1 MKNALL
7 LLSVWVGIIVAA
19 YAMVYWDRGVEQP
32 LPISVLEPADAT
44 YIDPDGRFSLVVPP
58 AWDLEEMETLVL
70 LTDPSGE
77 IEVRIFSVEQEIPE
91 VALLLALGI
100 IDADPASEAVAVEE
114 ISPVGATERAVKITG
129 PADEDETSYG
139 LAYLYEG
146 ESIVL
151 LVRGDKKALE
161 NRTEDLGR
169 IEAGIAIPAAAG
181 EETTPVEEA
190 EPVVEL

>member
-7 LLSVWVGIIVAA
+7 LLSIWVGIIVAA
-19 YAMVYWDRGVEQP
+19 YAMVYWDRGIEQP
-32 LPISVLEPADAT
+32 LPISVFEPADST
-44 YIDPDGRFSLVVPP
+44 YVDPNGRFSLVVPS
-58 AWDLEEMETLVL
+58 AWDLEEMETFVL

-91 VALLLALGI
+91 AALLLALGI

-114 ISPVGATERAVKITG
+114 ISPVGAAERAVKISG

-146 ESIVL
+146 ESVVL
-151 LVRGDKKALE
+151 LVRGDEKALE
-161 NRTEDLGR
+161 HRAEDLGR

-181 EETTPVEEA
+181 EETTPVKEA
-190 EPVVEL
+190 APVVEL